1 MRMSADKRDLFIYE
15 AFFYFNP
22 LLLAV
27 SFLPTISVSMFAYG
41 FKSIKFILLS
51 FLYIL
56 YSIIVFHFH
65 LIFMFQTFMVWLWG
79 INLWFFAQ
87 GGVNYSKIF
96 DLDQNHLTHTEIWK
110 CAMWMTVIV
119 PTSMTTYIYLY
130 SRGEVA
136 YAASQPVC
144 SCMLLL

>member
-15 AFFYFNP
+15 AFLYFNP

-27 SFLPTISVSMFAYG
+27 SFLPTIPVSMFSYG
-41 FKSIKFILLS
+41 FKDIKFILLN

-56 YSIIVFHFH
+56 YSIIVRHFH
-65 LIFMFQTFMVWLWG
+65 LIFMFQTLMVWLWG

-110 CAMWMTVIV
+110 VST
-119 PTSMTTYIYLY
+119 
-130 SRGEVA
+130 R
-136 YAASQPVC
+136 QFN
-144 SCMLLL
+144 SCHVWHLKLVSIGL